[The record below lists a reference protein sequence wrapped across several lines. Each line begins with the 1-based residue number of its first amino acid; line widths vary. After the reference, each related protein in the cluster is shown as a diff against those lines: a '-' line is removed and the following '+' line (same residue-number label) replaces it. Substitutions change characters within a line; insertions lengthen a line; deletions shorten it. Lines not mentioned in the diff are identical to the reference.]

1 MSKSARG
8 TLLIIAAVFG
18 VLQVLIPIEALIEGL
33 RPNAYVPATQ
43 IRISRLLAIPV
54 AVLGVLAALP
64 FGNMKVSRYFSASA
78 AGLAVFAMMLKIS
91 YGVVDGIQFGSPL
104 GENIDD
110 ALRDFRYL
118 VGFLPADNY
127 QFYGEKSIRML
138 GTIAIILWILCA
150 AYPAKK
156 ISAVTP
162 GTNSVGTSTAMTP
175 ASPTPSQGAKFCT
188 NCGKPLVGVAKFC
201 AECGTPT

>member
-1 MSKSARG
+1 MSKSVRA
-8 TLLIIAAVFG
+8 TLLIVAAVFG
-18 VLQVLIPIEALIEGL
+18 VLQILIPIEVLADGQFS
-33 RPNAYVPATQ
+33 NVFTATQ
-43 IRISRLLAIPV
+43 IKISWLLAIPV
-54 AVLGVLAALP
+54 ALLGLLAALP
-64 FGNMKVSRYFSASA
+64 FGNVKVSRYLAASA
-78 AGLAVFAMMLKIS
+78 AGLAVFAMLMKIMYFVIDS
-91 YGVVDGIQFGSPL
+91 ILYGSPL
-104 GENIDD
+104 GEIIER

-118 VGFLPADNY
+118 VGFLPADDY

-138 GTIAIILWILCA
+138 GTIAIIFWILCA

-162 GTNSVGTSTAMTP
+162 GTHSVGTSTAMTP
-175 ASPTPSQGAKFCT
+175 AGPIPSQGAKFCA